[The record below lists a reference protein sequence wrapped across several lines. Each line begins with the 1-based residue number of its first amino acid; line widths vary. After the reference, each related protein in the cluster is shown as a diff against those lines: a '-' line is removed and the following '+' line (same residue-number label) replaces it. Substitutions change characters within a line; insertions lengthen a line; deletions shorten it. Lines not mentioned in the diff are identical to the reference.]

1 MRFINICVYLI
12 ILTFTSSVMAK
23 LDDPIVLQL
32 KWKHGFQFA
41 GYYAAQQQGFYKD
54 AGLDVEIKEKD
65 FNYSVI
71 ESVLEGNATFAVA
84 DSSIVLQRLQN
95 KPVVITSTIFQ
106 HNPLVLMA
114 LATSKIRNS
123 GDLVGKKI
131 MFQRGA
137 DDASI
142 LAMLF
147 MMGITEEDYT
157 FVPHNYNDMALLDGE
172 ADVMSSYL
180 TNQPLLYRDMGKE
193 TVLFDPASYGIDF
206 YGDLL
211 FTSEDVIEHDL
222 SRVEAFSE
230 ASRKGWLY
238 ALEHINETI
247 DLILSKYNPNLD
259 KTHLLE
265 EAKNIK
271 RLISPSLIPIGTIHS
286 QRFERISD
294 IYKELNMAPL
304 NSKLKGLTL
313 DEYKQ
318 NAAWISTRLI
328 VIIGSILMA
337 LLTLLS
343 VFFYLNRK
351 LNERVKQRTFELNH
365 TNKLLEYHVKNVKE
379 KNNELNLAMEQVNSA
394 NQAKSTFLANMSHEI
409 RTPMNGI
416 FGSLQLLQQM
426 QLDKSAHDLIESA
439 SFSTQNLLV
448 IINDILDLSKI
459 EAGKL
464 TISNVPF
471 DLVKI
476 IDSLKQDVKS
486 LIANK
491 ENLEFSVKLS
501 DNIHK
506 YWRSDPVRVKQILLN
521 MVSNAIKFTETGT
534 VSIEIKNNGGLLI
547 NITDTGIGM
556 NEDMMSRLFGR
567 FEQADSSTTRKYG
580 GTGLGFSITRSLV
593 EMMGGNITVESAVNK
608 GTEVSIFLPLEQ
620 AVLSDLTGIELPDIR
635 LLKAKKILLAE
646 DNKINQMIAVK
657 MLETMGVDITVV
669 ENGQQAVD
677 AVSKDSYDLILM
689 DIQMPIMDG
698 LMACKILRK
707 NNISIP
713 IIALTANIMSED
725 VAQYKA
731 EGFNDHIGKPVEQNV
746 LLKVLAQYLSNN

>member
-1 MRFINICVYLI
+1 MRFINTSACLI

-71 ESVLEGNATFAVA
+71 ESVLEGKATFGVA

-114 LATSKIRNS
+114 LANSKIRNS

-131 MFQRGA
+131 MFQSGT

-180 TNQPLLYRDMGKE
+180 TNQPLLYRGMGKE

-222 SRVEAFSE
+222 NRVEAFSE

-238 ALEHINETI
+238 ALEHINEMI
-247 DLILSKYNPNLD
+247 DVIQSEYNPNLD
-259 KTHLLE
+259 RTHLLE

-286 QRFERISD
+286 NRFERISD

-318 NAAWISTRLI
+318 NTAWISTRLI
-328 VIIGSILMA
+328 VIIGSVLIT

-379 KNNELNLAMEQVNSA
+379 KNNELSLAMQQVNSA

-459 EAGKL
+459 EAG
-464 TISNVPF
+464 N
-471 DLVKI
+471 
-476 IDSLKQDVKS
+476 
-486 LIANK
+486 
-491 ENLEFSVKLS
+491 
-501 DNIHK
+501 
-506 YWRSDPVRVKQILLN
+506 
-521 MVSNAIKFTETGT
+521 
-534 VSIEIKNNGGLLI
+534 
-547 NITDTGIGM
+547 
-556 NEDMMSRLFGR
+556 
-567 FEQADSSTTRKYG
+567 
-580 GTGLGFSITRSLV
+580 
-593 EMMGGNITVESAVNK
+593 
-608 GTEVSIFLPLEQ
+608 
-620 AVLSDLTGIELPDIR
+620 
-635 LLKAKKILLAE
+635 
-646 DNKINQMIAVK
+646 
-657 MLETMGVDITVV
+657 
-669 ENGQQAVD
+669 
-677 AVSKDSYDLILM
+677 
-689 DIQMPIMDG
+689 
-698 LMACKILRK
+698 
-707 NNISIP
+707 
-713 IIALTANIMSED
+713 
-725 VAQYKA
+725 
-731 EGFNDHIGKPVEQNV
+731 
-746 LLKVLAQYLSNN
+746 

>member
-12 ILTFTSSVMAK
+12 ILTFTRSVMAK

-41 GYYAAQQQGFYKD
+41 GYYAAQHKGFYKD
-54 AGLDVEIKEKD
+54 AGLVVELKERD
-65 FNYSVI
+65 LSYSVI
-71 ESVLEGNATFAVA
+71 EAVLKGYATFGVA

-131 MFQRGA
+131 MFQHGA

-147 MMGITEEDYT
+147 MMGISEEDYT

-211 FTSEDVIEHDL
+211 FTSEDIIEHGL
-222 SRVEAFSE
+222 NRVEAFNE

-238 ALEHINETI
+238 ALENIDEMI
-247 DLILSKYNPNLD
+247 DLILSEYNTNLD
-259 KTHLLE
+259 RTALLE

-271 RLISPSLIPIGTIHS
+271 RLISPSLIPIGTIHNE
-286 QRFERISD
+286 RFERIST
-294 IYKELNMAPL
+294 IYKELAMAPL
-304 NSKLKGLTL
+304 NSKLTGLTL

-318 NAAWISTRLI
+318 NTAWVSTKLIIIISSVFI
-328 VIIGSILMA
+328 A
-337 LLTLLS
+337 LLILLF
-343 VFFYLNRK
+343 VFYYINIK

-365 TNKLLEYHVKNVKE
+365 TNKLLEYHVKSVKE
-379 KNNELNLAMEQVNSA
+379 KNRELNLAMQQVSSA
-394 NQAKSTFLANMSHEI
+394 NQAKSIFLANMSHEI

-448 IINDILDLSKI
+448 IINDILDFSKI

-464 TISNVPF
+464 SVANVPF
-471 DLVKI
+471 DLLKTI
-476 IDSLKQDVKS
+476 NSLKQDVKLLVENKKS
-486 LIANK
+486 LN
-491 ENLEFSVKLS
+491 FSISLS
-501 DNIHK
+501 ENIHQ

-521 MVSNAIKFTETGT
+521 MVSNAVKFTEEGS
-534 VSIEIKNNGGLLI
+534 VLVDIKDKGGLQI
-547 NITDTGIGM
+547 SITDTGIGM
-556 NEDMMSRLFGR
+556 NDDMMSRLFGR

-580 GTGLGFSITRSLV
+580 GTGLGFSITRSLI
-593 EMMGGNITVESAVNK
+593 EMMGGTIEVKSEVNK

-620 AVLSDLTGIELPDIR
+620 ASISDVGGAERPDIK
-635 LLKAKKILLAE
+635 LLKTKKILLAE
-646 DNKINQMIAVK
+646 DNKINQLIAVK
-657 MLETMGVDITVV
+657 MLNTIGVNITVV
-669 ENGQQAVD
+669 DNGQQAIDRVD
-677 AVSKDSYDLILM
+677 KDSYDLVLM

-698 LMACKILRK
+698 LTACKILRK
-707 NNISIP
+707 NNVTIP
-713 IIALTANIMSED
+713 IIALTANVMPED
-725 VAQYKA
+725 IAQYKA
-731 EGFNDHIGKPVEQNV
+731 EGFDAHIGKPVEKNILFQV
-746 LLKVLAQYLSNN
+746 LSQYLAKD